1 MESGSRGNRFDAI
14 ATEDGELGGEPE
26 GREGGQW
33 GTVVGQANGQV
44 HEGRVVV
51 ERMSGSYADIDW
63 HGSARM
69 ARYLELI
76 ERNERFGRGEGKL
89 IAYKVGWSS
98 NAVRPQDVLE
108 VLCAELGE
116 GAIDREASGLTRVF
130 ECAGV
135 AGQTGRNG
143 GGMTI
148 FATREIEEQRVF
160 QRGLKYREEGGWAEV
175 DLEVDAWEDQLRGQR
190 GIELGI
196 LLGDWYDARPMRV
209 CNAEIARKLQ
219 GVAEEW
225 KVQVQVSVRNVNI
238 GKSFAK
244 GDAVWVRK
252 VYVLG
257 GQKAQKVFDRRLR
270 KEGRVVDYFG
280 SRQLLKIGDQ
290 KAAQEDKNKQGA
302 ELSARRRE
310 KIRASEGRRLH
321 IYRLNLGLVGSDM
334 RLRELR
340 AKCALY
346 GEVEECGIKETRKGR
361 PQAWAW
367 VLYRDRE
374 GAERAMEGRALSYE
388 LSAEPFSDE
397 LVVVDMVDSTD
408 TLQRMDKQPE
418 VVQVGS
424 GNGSQAVGVWSDV
437 AREQVVKRQIA
448 DMLRAQEVS
457 KALEET
463 IGAAIGRN
471 VGGAMRAA
479 EDRLG
484 GRIGQVQD
492 TLEEEFDGMREMMKE
507 MKKMMREVK
516 ESMKAVRGRTPGR
529 VRPRADV
536 TEEPGLQT
544 AELARRGR
552 TVRQAIEQEGREG
565 EEQVGAKKKSRGME
579 HRDVGDVVEEPTA
592 AELLDLVAN
601 FPGGVAMVANV
612 RELAY
617 EKQKQRAQQQQQ
629 QQSRNQSELEADE
642 GFDDY

>member
-1 MESGSRGNRFDAI
+1 VYKETPNFQERTETNWVSLYRNRKNTKYKMESGSRGNRFDAI
-14 ATEDGELGGEPE
+14 AADEAGLDVGPE

-33 GTVVGQANGQV
+33 GTVEGQANGQV

-63 HGSARM
+63 HGSVRM

-190 GIELGI
+190 GIDLGI

-219 GVAEEW
+219 EVAREW
-225 KVQVQVSVRNVNI
+225 KLEVQVSVRNTNI
-238 GKSFAK
+238 GQSYAK
-244 GDAVWVRK
+244 KDAVWVRK

-257 GQKAQKVFDRRLR
+257 AQKAQKVFDRRLR
-270 KEGRVVDYFG
+270 SEGRVIDYFG

-290 KAAQEDKNKQGA
+290 KAAQADRDRQGE
-302 ELSARRRE
+302 ELSARRRQ
-310 KIRASEGRRLH
+310 KIKASEGRRLH
-321 IYRLNLGLVGSDM
+321 IYRLNLGLVGSERM
-334 RLRELR
+334 LKELR
-340 AKCALY
+340 ARCAQY

-374 GAERAMEGRALSYE
+374 GAERALEGRALSYE
-388 LSAEPFSDE
+388 LSSEPFSDE
-397 LVVVDMVDSTD
+397 LVVVDLVDSTD
-408 TLQRMDKQPE
+408 TLQKMDKQTE
-418 VVQVGS
+418 VVQVG
-424 GNGSQAVGVWSDV
+424 GRNGPQAVGC
-437 AREQVVKRQIA
+437 
-448 DMLRAQEVS
+448 
-457 KALEET
+457 
-463 IGAAIGRN
+463 
-471 VGGAMRAA
+471 GAMW
-479 EDRLG
+479 LG
-484 GRIGQVQD
+484 
-492 TLEEEFDGMREMMKE
+492 
-507 MKKMMREVK
+507 
-516 ESMKAVRGRTPGR
+516 S
-529 VRPRADV
+529 
-536 TEEPGLQT
+536 
-544 AELARRGR
+544 RR
-552 TVRQAIEQEGREG
+552 
-565 EEQVGAKKKSRGME
+565 
-579 HRDVGDVVEEPTA
+579 
-592 AELLDLVAN
+592 
-601 FPGGVAMVANV
+601 
-612 RELAY
+612 
-617 EKQKQRAQQQQQ
+617 
-629 QQSRNQSELEADE
+629 
-642 GFDDY
+642 